1 MPVLWSARIF
11 TGCRHPLATTKTSL
25 KAIGFDDTSGA
36 LVGRLL
42 RDHLRPYVGTILAA
56 LLCGAGVA
64 IATGAFTQLIKPIID
79 DIFGRKDAS
88 LLWPIALATL
98 LVFLVKGLST
108 YGQSL
113 LMSRV
118 GHRIVADLQDLLFA
132 RLVGLDLAFYD
143 RTSPGSLIAR
153 FINDI
158 TVLRNSATNAF
169 TGIGKD
175 SLTALVLVGIMF
187 YEDWLLAVVALFA
200 FPIAILPMAKLGR
213 RMRKVS
219 STRQAEVDH
228 LTTLLDET
236 FQGIRQV
243 KAYGMES
250 YEVGRA
256 RERVERVF
264 RLNVKADHTRYLLH
278 PIMETLGGLAVV
290 AVILYGGH
298 QVISDTKA
306 AGSFF
311 AFIVALLLA
320 YEPIKRLTRLH
331 VRIQEGLAAAERV
344 FRLIDQEPRIVE
356 QPEAGALV
364 VSGGTLRFEQ
374 VSFTYENEDS
384 GARAA
389 ALQDIDLVVPSGQ
402 TVALVGASGAGK
414 STVLNLIPR
423 FYDPESGAITIDGQD
438 LREVTL
444 ASLRAEI
451 ALVSQEILLFDDTLR
466 ANIAYGRPDA
476 NQGEIEAA
484 AEAAGIH
491 DFIHDLP
498 EGYDTL
504 VGPRGT
510 RLSGGQRQRIAIAR
524 AMLKNAPILLLD
536 EATSSLDS
544 ETERQVQRALKT
556 LMAGRTTLVIA
567 HRLSTVIDADVIYV
581 MEQGRVVE
589 QGTHGQLL
597 AGAGPYARLHALQF
611 ADGGEAGEASGAP
624 SEGVRARAS

>member
-1 MPVLWSARIF
+1 
-11 TGCRHPLATTKTSL
+11 LATTKTSL
-25 KAIGFDDTSGA
+25 KAIGFDDTGRA

-42 RDHLRPYVGTILAA
+42 RDHLRPYWGTILAA
-56 LLCGAGVA
+56 FLCGGVVA
-64 IATGAFTQLIKPIID
+64 VSTGAFTQLIKPIID

-88 LLWPIALATL
+88 LLWPIALASL
-98 LVFLVKGLST
+98 LAFLLKGLSS
-108 YGQSL
+108 YGQGI

-118 GHRIVADLQDLLFA
+118 GHRIVADLQDLLYA
-132 RLVGLDLAFYD
+132 RLIGLDLGFYE

-158 TVLRNSATNAF
+158 TLLRNSVTNAF

-175 SLTALVLVGIMF
+175 SLTALVLVGVMF
-187 YEDWLLAVVALFA
+187 YEDWLLALVAFFA
-200 FPIAILPMAKLGR
+200 FPMAILPMAKLGR

-219 STRQAEVDH
+219 SIRQAEVGR

-236 FQGIRQV
+236 FQGIRHV
-243 KAYGMES
+243 KAYGMEG

-256 RERVERVF
+256 RERIERVF
-264 RLNVKADHTRYLLH
+264 RLNLKAAHTRNLLH
-278 PIMETLGGLAVV
+278 PIMETLGGLAVL
-290 AVILYGGH
+290 AVILYGGN
-298 QVISDTKA
+298 QVIEGTKA

-311 AFIVALLLA
+311 AFIFALMLA

-331 VRIQEGLAAAERV
+331 VRVQEGLAAAERV
-344 FRLIDQEPRIVE
+344 FRLVDLEPRIVE
-356 QPEAGALV
+356 TPDARALV
-364 VSGGTLRFEQ
+364 VSGGTLRFER
-374 VSFTYENEDS
+374 VSFTYENEEP
-384 GARAA
+384 GARTA
-389 ALQDIDLVVPSGQ
+389 ALRDIDLVVPSGQ
-402 TVALVGASGAGK
+402 TVALVGPSGAGK

-423 FYDPESGAITIDGQD
+423 FYDPDSGTITIDGQD
-438 LREVTL
+438 LRAVTL

-451 ALVSQEILLFDDTLR
+451 ALVSQDILLFDDTIR
-466 ANIAYGRPDA
+466 ANIAYGQPDA
-476 NQGEIEAA
+476 DQGAIEAA

-491 DFIHDLP
+491 DFIDDLP

-504 VGPRGT
+504 VGPRGA

-544 ETERQVQRALKT
+544 EAERQVQRVLKT

-597 AGAGPYARLHALQF
+597 AGVGPYARLHALQF
-611 ADGGEAGEASGAP
+611 AEAGEAAETGESSGVAG
-624 SEGVRARAS
+624 EGVRARA

>member
-1 MPVLWSARIF
+1 MPTRIF
-11 TGCRHPLATTKTSL
+11 
-25 KAIGFDDTSGA
+25 
-36 LVGRLL
+36 
-42 RDHLRPYVGTILAA
+42 
-56 LLCGAGVA
+56 
-64 IATGAFTQLIKPIID
+64 
-79 DIFGRKDAS
+79 
-88 LLWPIALATL
+88 
-98 LVFLVKGLST
+98 
-108 YGQSL
+108 
-113 LMSRV
+113 
-118 GHRIVADLQDLLFA
+118 
-132 RLVGLDLAFYD
+132 
-143 RTSPGSLIAR
+143 
-153 FINDI
+153 
-158 TVLRNSATNAF
+158 
-169 TGIGKD
+169 
-175 SLTALVLVGIMF
+175 
-187 YEDWLLAVVALFA
+187 
-200 FPIAILPMAKLGR
+200 
-213 RMRKVS
+213 
-219 STRQAEVDH
+219 
-228 LTTLLDET
+228 
-236 FQGIRQV
+236 
-243 KAYGMES
+243 
-250 YEVGRA
+250 
-256 RERVERVF
+256 
-264 RLNVKADHTRYLLH
+264 
-278 PIMETLGGLAVV
+278 
-290 AVILYGGH
+290 
-298 QVISDTKA
+298 
-306 AGSFF
+306 
-311 AFIVALLLA
+311 ALLLA

-356 QPEAGALV
+356 RPEARALV

-374 VSFTYENEDS
+374 VSFTYESEDS

-491 DFIHDLP
+491 DFIDDLP
-498 EGYDTL
+498 EGYDTQ
-504 VGPRGT
+504 VGPRGA
-510 RLSGGQRQRIAIAR
+510 RLSGGQRQRVAIAR

-544 ETERQVQRALKT
+544 ETERQVQRALKI
-556 LMAGRTTLVIA
+556 LMTGRTTLVIA

-597 AGAGPYARLHALQF
+597 ARVGPYARLHAMQF
-611 ADGGEAGEASGAP
+611 ADGGEVGEASGTTG
-624 SEGVRARAS
+624 EGVRARA

>member
-1 MPVLWSARIF
+1 
-11 TGCRHPLATTKTSL
+11 LATTKTSL
-25 KAIGFDDTSGA
+25 KAIGFDDTGKA
-36 LVGRLL
+36 LIGRLL
-42 RDHLRPYVGTILAA
+42 RDHLRPYVGTILAG
-56 LLCGAGVA
+56 LLCGALVA
-64 IATGAFTQLIKPIID
+64 VATGAFTQLIKPIID

-88 LLWPIALATL
+88 LLWPIA
-98 LVFLVKGLST
+98 T
-108 YGQSL
+108 YGQSI

-158 TVLRNSATNAF
+158 TVLRNSATNTF

-175 SLTALVLVGIMF
+175 SLTTLVLVGVMF
-187 YEDWLLAVVALFA
+187 YEDWLLALVAFLA
-200 FPIAILPMAKLGR
+200 FPTAILPIAKLGR

-219 STRQAEVDH
+219 STRQAEVGR

-236 FQGIRQV
+236 FQGIRHV
-243 KAYGMES
+243 KAYGMEG

-256 RERVERVF
+256 RERIDRVF
-264 RLNVKADHTRYLLH
+264 RLNMKADHTRYLLH

-298 QVISDTKA
+298 QVIGDTRG

-311 AFIVALLLA
+311 AFIFALLLA

-356 QPEAGALV
+356 RPQAGALRI
-364 VSGGTLRFEQ
+364 SGGTLRFEQ
-374 VSFTYENEDS
+374 VNFTYESEDS
-384 GARAA
+384 GARVA
-389 ALQDIDLVVPSGQ
+389 ALRDIDLVVPSGQ
-402 TVALVGASGAGK
+402 TVALVGPSGAGK

-423 FYDPESGAITIDGQD
+423 FYEPDSGAITIDGQD
-438 LREVTL
+438 LRDVTL

-451 ALVSQEILLFDDTLR
+451 ALVSQEILLFDDTLG

-476 NQGEIEAA
+476 DQGEIQAA

-491 DFIHDLP
+491 DFIDDLP

-504 VGPRGT
+504 VGPRGA
-510 RLSGGQRQRIAIAR
+510 RLSGGQRQRVAIAR

-544 ETERQVQRALKT
+544 ETERQVQRALKI
-556 LMAGRTTLVIA
+556 LMTGRTTLVIA

-589 QGTHGQLL
+589 RGTHGQLL
-597 AGAGPYARLHALQF
+597 AGGGPYARLHALQF
-611 ADGGEAGEASGAP
+611 ADGGEAGEMGEAGETGEAGEAGEAP
-624 SEGVRARAS
+624 GPAGEGVRARA

>member
-1 MPVLWSARIF
+1 MLWSARIF
-11 TGCRHPLATTKTSL
+11 MGCRHPLATTKTSL
-25 KAIGFDDTSGA
+25 KAIGFDDSSKA

-56 LLCGAGVA
+56 LLCGALVA
-64 IATGAFTQLIKPIID
+64 VATGAFTQLIKPIID

-98 LVFLVKGLST
+98 LVFCVKGLST
-108 YGQSL
+108 YGQGI

-118 GHRIVADLQDLLFA
+118 GHRIVADLQALLYA

-153 FINDI
+153 FIDDI
-158 TVLRNSATNAF
+158 TLLRSAATNAF
-169 TGIGKD
+169 TGVGKD
-175 SLTALVLVGIMF
+175 SLTALVLGGVMF
-187 YEDWLLAVVALFA
+187 YEDWLLALVALFA
-200 FPIAILPMAKLGR
+200 FPTAILPIAMLGR

-219 STRQAEVDH
+219 GARQAEMGR

-236 FQGIRQV
+236 FQGIRHV
-243 KAYGMES
+243 KAYGMED

-256 RERVERVF
+256 RERVDRVF
-264 RLNVKADHTRYLLH
+264 RLNMKAEHTRNLMH

-290 AVILYGGH
+290 AVILYGGQ

-311 AFIVALLLA
+311 AFIIALLLA

-356 QPEAGALV
+356 RPEAGALV
-364 VSGGTLRFEQ
+364 VSGGTLRFER
-374 VSFTYENEDS
+374 VSFTYESEDS

-423 FYDPESGAITIDGQD
+423 FYEPESGAITIDGQD

-491 DFIHDLP
+491 DFIDDLP
-498 EGYDTL
+498 EGYDTQ
-504 VGPRGT
+504 VGPRGA
-510 RLSGGQRQRIAIAR
+510 RLSGGQRQRVAIAR

-544 ETERQVQRALKT
+544 ETERQVQRALKI
-556 LMAGRTTLVIA
+556 LMTGRTTLVIA

-597 AGAGPYARLHALQF
+597 AGVGPYARLHALQF
-611 ADGGEAGEASGAP
+611 AAGGEAGQASGAAG
-624 SEGVRARAS
+624 EDLRARA